1 MTDTTTPAGAL
12 RALGF
17 RAPDPAAVA
26 GCGECRRLAGRR
38 QSARAA
44 GDFSAA
50 TDANVLLRAHQR
62 QDHAEAGVSCAAR
75 SA

>member
-1 MTDTTTPAGAL
+1 LSDTTAAAAF

-17 RAPDPAAVA
+17 RAPDPAPVP
-26 GCGECRRLAGRR
+26 GCATCRRLAGQR
-38 QSARAA
+38 QSARSA

-50 TDANVLLRAHQR
+50 TDANVLLRAHQGE
-62 QDHAEAGVSCAAR
+62 DHAEARVSCAAR